1 MQPMDTRLKHLDVL
15 PMVKHYITELGVH
28 KLFET
33 YIPNNNGSEIDPAQV
48 LCVMIMNIVAAAKPL
63 YQVDEWLSDYLDG
76 KTEEMSLAGKY
87 NDDRLGRCLD
97 RLFNAD
103 RHSLMTAA
111 TCAAIKVYELETGRI
126 HNDSTTVS
134 FSGAYER
141 FADGTVDLARGYNKD
156 GRPDCKQIVF
166 GLNIT
171 EDGHVPLS
179 YQLFDG
185 NQADV
190 TTHIPNW
197 DRLRELLGREDFI
210 YIGDSKVCS
219 TANMNHIVGNG
230 GKFITILP
238 KNRKEV
244 VQFRDRLE
252 QGEEI
257 EWQDGYRKEDS
268 RKKGSW
274 VTYRFYEGEK
284 SQEGYRIIWV
294 HSSSKEIQ
302 DRKTRDRRI
311 SKTEEGFK
319 ELSGKLNRYKLK
331 TREQIEQVVASI
343 CKGSGDLVMPEI
355 IEEKTVAK
363 VKIGRGRPGPNT
375 DYEDREQ
382 INYRLQW
389 CRNEEAIKKD
399 ARTDGIFPLIT
410 NTELAATE
418 VLQTYKKQPFLEKRF
433 QTQKTVLEVA
443 PVFLEKPSRIEAMMF
458 LYFIGLMIVSL
469 MERNIRKEMATQKIT
484 KIPIS
489 ASGLKTKSPTWNN
502 LCRFFRNVHLSLI
515 TQGQMIIRSSVKGL
529 TALHYQML
537 KLLKVSRTAYDLTDG
552 WWQFMPG

>member
-1 MQPMDTRLKHLDVL
+1 M
-15 PMVKHYITELGVH
+15 
-28 KLFET
+28 
-33 YIPNNNGSEIDPAQV
+33 
-48 LCVMIMNIVAAAKPL
+48 
-63 YQVDEWLSDYLDG
+63 
-76 KTEEMSLAGKY
+76 
-87 NDDRLGRCLD
+87 
-97 RLFNAD
+97 
-103 RHSLMTAA
+103 
-111 TCAAIKVYELETGRI
+111 
-126 HNDSTTVS
+126 
-134 FSGAYER
+134 
-141 FADGTVDLARGYNKD
+141 
-156 GRPDCKQIVF
+156 
-166 GLNIT
+166 
-171 EDGHVPLS
+171 
-179 YQLFDG
+179 FDG

-257 EWQDGYRKEDS
+257 EWQEGYRKEDS
-268 RKKGSW
+268 RKKGCW

-311 SKTEEGFK
+311 SKTEEGLK

-331 TREQIEQVVASI
+331 TKEQIEQVVASI

-375 DYEDREQ
+375 DYENREQ
-382 INYRLQW
+382 ISYRLQW

-399 ARTDGIFPLIT
+399 ARTDGIFPHIT

-418 VLQTYKKQPFLEKRF
+418 VLRTYKKQPFLEKRF

-502 LCRFFRNVHLSLI
+502 ICRFFRNVHLSLI